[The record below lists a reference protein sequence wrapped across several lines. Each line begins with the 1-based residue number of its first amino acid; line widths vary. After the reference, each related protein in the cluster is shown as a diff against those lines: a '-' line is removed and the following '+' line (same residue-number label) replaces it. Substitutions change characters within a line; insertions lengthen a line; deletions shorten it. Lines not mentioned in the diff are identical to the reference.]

1 MGKKG
6 KSNQAGR
13 PAIPQPVATAS
24 PAPSALVRL
33 MASVSQVAPL
43 VGESVPEWSEDIVKD
58 FVTKLPEGDRS
69 PFLTF
74 VDDFARLGA
83 RAREVVDEVKA
94 KEKSLADERA
104 AVRADRDA
112 LAAEIA
118 SLDAERSQFNAD
130 ALKLAAERDEVS
142 RLRSELV
149 GTEQKLALR
158 EAEVRGGLVLE
169 REASLRVLQEQ
180 ISTLERQRD
189 QLPTEIVQRRKELLE
204 EARHEA
210 AQLLE
215 AARQQAASLE
225 QKEAELALQD
235 VSLKRREDK
244 IRVEEEVL
252 RVRQRNLQEDARL
265 HAKDLLEEKE
275 TDIAR
280 HLREID
286 RLRKVVSRQQSE
298 LDELDALRQATGDDP
313 ERLLQEVESLR
324 EKNRELDRKLQE
336 MRSSQSE
343 GDARELREQ
352 RDALQRSLD
361 VAMGELFGLR
371 QQQEQ
376 WKLSVMERENAETMR
391 VVLEKHKALLGN
403 AVQELRAQVD
413 DLIDQGKEATAFPE
427 LTRMDKEL
435 ALRIP
440 TEPVPALSTLVGDL
454 QARIA
459 YAEDKKQLH
468 FSKEILQL
476 FVGGL
481 AMSRLHI
488 FQGISGTGKT
498 SLATAFCAAIGA
510 TCTVV
515 PVQAGW
521 RDRADLIGHYNA
533 FEKRYYEKDTLQ
545 ALYRAQT
552 EAQTDMLHVVL
563 LDEMNLSRPEQYF
576 AEFLSAME
584 LSPAKRLMTL
594 MESRPANGAPALL
607 VDGRQIRLPPNLWF
621 IGTANQDE
629 TTNAFA
635 DKTHDRAF
643 VLELPKQ
650 VPPAEKI
657 ARPSNRVT
665 WSYDSL
671 MHLFDEAG
679 RKHTTHV
686 KKLLSALD
694 SSRLTKI
701 LNDSFGLGW
710 GNRLEQQMVRFMPV
724 VLECGGTEALALD
737 HMLSTRMF
745 RDGKVIGRHDKRA
758 DDLRIVEEALN
769 AFWKDTKLGDI
780 PTSCLTAIEADIQR
794 LERGG

>member
-1 MGKKG
+1 
-6 KSNQAGR
+6 
-13 PAIPQPVATAS
+13 
-24 PAPSALVRL
+24 

-189 QLPTEIVQRRKELLE
+189 QLPKEIVQRRKELLE

-361 VAMGELFGLR
+361 VAMGELF
-371 QQQEQ
+371 
-376 WKLSVMERENAETMR
+376 
-391 VVLEKHKALLGN
+391 
-403 AVQELRAQVD
+403 
-413 DLIDQGKEATAFPE
+413 
-427 LTRMDKEL
+427 
-435 ALRIP
+435 
-440 TEPVPALSTLVGDL
+440 
-454 QARIA
+454 
-459 YAEDKKQLH
+459 
-468 FSKEILQL
+468 
-476 FVGGL
+476 
-481 AMSRLHI
+481 
-488 FQGISGTGKT
+488 
-498 SLATAFCAAIGA
+498 
-510 TCTVV
+510 
-515 PVQAGW
+515 
-521 RDRADLIGHYNA
+521 
-533 FEKRYYEKDTLQ
+533 
-545 ALYRAQT
+545 
-552 EAQTDMLHVVL
+552 
-563 LDEMNLSRPEQYF
+563 
-576 AEFLSAME
+576 
-584 LSPAKRLMTL
+584 
-594 MESRPANGAPALL
+594 
-607 VDGRQIRLPPNLWF
+607 
-621 IGTANQDE
+621 
-629 TTNAFA
+629 
-635 DKTHDRAF
+635 
-643 VLELPKQ
+643 ELP
-650 VPPAEKI
+650 
-657 ARPSNRVT
+657 
-665 WSYDSL
+665 
-671 MHLFDEAG
+671 LFL
-679 RKHTTHV
+679 
-686 KKLLSALD
+686 LLSKA
-694 SSRLTKI
+694 K
-701 LNDSFGLGW
+701 
-710 GNRLEQQMVRFMPV
+710 
-724 VLECGGTEALALD
+724 
-737 HMLSTRMF
+737 
-745 RDGKVIGRHDKRA
+745 
-758 DDLRIVEEALN
+758 
-769 AFWKDTKLGDI
+769 
-780 PTSCLTAIEADIQR
+780 
-794 LERGG
+794 